1 MLAARAVYSPNMD
14 ALKSAIDTFFS
25 FPAYVM
31 LPIII
36 FLIAL
41 IVRMKLKEAVIATIR
56 LAAGFAGV
64 FIAFDFFVSQI
75 APAVQ
80 SLMEI
85 RGIDF
90 PVLDVGWPPLAA
102 ITWSNP
108 IAPLSI
114 PLVIGLN
121 MVLLAFG
128 LTRTLY
134 IDIWNYWHFA
144 LLGVLVNV
152 VTGSLWLGILATLIL
167 AVYAFKMVEWTAHDV
182 QREVGIP
189 GVSASPVSVNGI
201 IPYTVLWDRIFDAI
215 PGIRRIDYNPGKKKG
230 NRTDLLGEPMVI
242 GILIGLV
249 LGIAAGYNLKQLL
262 TLAVNIAAVMFLLP
276 KSAALIGEGMTPVT
290 QHLRTAVEKRFP
302 SRSNLVVALD
312 TGILMHHRSVTV
324 TGLLLMPIAIGLSL
338 ILPGNKVLPLGDL
351 PNLISVMSL
360 SVLLFRGNVFRAVI
374 SGIPLLVGYLYIS
387 SSLAPFYTDLADEVG
402 AVPEGAGLITAF
414 TDGGHHVRY
423 LLLEAFQGRWW
434 AIVACVAVLGLVVLT
449 WQRYRTMTQAQVE
462 ETDADLP

>member
-1 MLAARAVYSPNMD
+1 MD
-14 ALKSAIDTFFS
+14 VLKAAIDSFFN

-36 FLIAL
+36 FVIAL
-41 IVRMKLKEAVIATIR
+41 LVRMKLKEAVIATIR

-64 FIAFDFFVSQI
+64 FIAFGFFVGQI
-75 APAVQ
+75 SPAVE

-85 RGIDF
+85 RGLDF

-114 PLVIGLN
+114 PLVLGLN
-121 MVLLAFG
+121 MILLALG

-152 VTGSLWLGILATLIL
+152 VTGSLFLGILATLVI

-182 QREVGIP
+182 LREVGIP

-201 IPYTVLWDRIFDAI
+201 IPYTTLLDRVFDAI
-215 PGIRRIDYNPGKKKG
+215 PGIRKIDYNPGKKKG
-230 NRTDLLGEPMVI
+230 EATDLLGEPMVI

-249 LGIAAGYNLKQLL
+249 LGIAAGYDVRQLL
-262 TLAVNIAAVMFLLP
+262 TLSVNIAAVMFLLP
-276 KSAALIGEGMTPVT
+276 ASAGLIGKGMTPVT
-290 QHLRTAVEKRFP
+290 EHLRTAVEKRFP
-302 SRSNLVVALD
+302 SRRNLVVALD

-360 SVLLFRGNVFRAVI
+360 SVLLYRGNVFRAVVA
-374 SGIPLLVGYLYIS
+374 GIPLVIGYLYIATD
-387 SSLAPFYTDLADEVG
+387 LAPFYTDLAKEVD
-402 AVPEGAGLITAF
+402 AVPQGAGLITAF

-423 LLLEAFQGRWW
+423 LLLEAFQGKWW
-434 AIVACVAVLGLVVLT
+434 AILGSAGVVGLSVLT
-449 WQRYRTMTQAQVE
+449 WRRYRRMTSVDELTPENRKAP
-462 ETDADLP
+462 TA